1 MKVALDACQEA
12 KWKLF
17 TTRDVPWTFLFDVL
31 QAVSFTGA
39 NNMLPVSRVGA
50 LLFLERDVI

>member
-1 MKVALDACQEA
+1 MKVALDACQKH

-17 TTRDVPWTFLFDVL
+17 TTRDVPWTFFFDVL

-39 NNMLPVSRVGA
+39 NIMLRASRVGA
-50 LLFLERDVI
+50 LLSLERDVI